1 MIQVISWK
9 LDSSKSPLATQRF
22 SAFFFHHGLQG
33 QRSMRCAPP
42 SRWDNLWLSKISHGI
57 LQKKTKH
64 RRRGWTH
71 FLVLHPLLRKIQNPS
86 LARLVRN
93 SPSRNANLITKL
105 GTHSRSFQS
114 DIRVFHATML
124 KVLRHGA
131 IWEELQKTGFKNALE
146 NQWKWKL
153 TPKFILHELCSFIY
167 TLNSIFVICGSRM
180 PRMEKNWNLKKKLA
194 SVGRDL
200 FQKFPNF
207 NVQSNIRPNVFDILV

>member
-1 MIQVISWK
+1 
-9 LDSSKSPLATQRF
+9 
-22 SAFFFHHGLQG
+22 
-33 QRSMRCAPP
+33 MRCAPP
-42 SRWDNLWLSKISHGI
+42 SRWDNLRLSKISHGI

-105 GTHSRSFQS
+105 GSQCRSFQS

-131 IWEELQKTGFKNALE
+131 IWEELQKKRLQKCFRKPMEVKTNAKVYIAWTLFVHIYSQFNFCHLRVQNAKNGKELKLE
-146 NQWKWKL
+146 KEIGQRWTRSVSKI
-153 TPKFILHELCSFIY
+153 PKF
-167 TLNSIFVICGSRM
+167 
-180 PRMEKNWNLKKKLA
+180 
-194 SVGRDL
+194 
-200 FQKFPNF
+200 
-207 NVQSNIRPNVFDILV
+207 